1 MQPFDYYRPKTFEEA
16 SELLTQPDRTA
27 LAIAGGTDVIPQTRD
42 RDRVGARDQVGG
54 RNRQLDLVVD
64 IKGLP
69 GMRDLVLRRI
79 VSCCGTGP
87 DECLYVGAAVRMN
100 EIARSS
106 IVQDHWPILAD
117 AAASIGNEQIRN
129 RATIG
134 GNICTASPA
143 ADSAPALYVLDASVL
158 IKGPRGEDRCLP
170 VAQFFT
176 GPKKNALKRGEIVA
190 GLLIPKPPA
199 GARSYHE
206 KLSRRRAGDLSIVS
220 VAALAFRSAECT
232 TWRLALGAVG
242 PTPVRAPAAEAIL
255 ARGYDAEAIDL
266 AAATAFGC
274 CCPIADIRSGLEYRQ
289 AMVVNLT
296 RKAIRAVAAQLPQA

>member
-1 MQPFDYYRPKTFEEA
+1 MQPFDYYRPESFEEA
-16 SELLTQPDRTA
+16 FELLSQPRKTA
-27 LAIAGGTDVIPQTRD
+27 VAIAGGTDVIPQTRD
-42 RDRVGARDQVGG
+42 GIRRP
-54 RNRQLDLVVD
+54 DLVVD

-69 GMRDLVLRRI
+69 GMRDLAMT
-79 VSCCGTGP
+79 SMAPCCGAGP
-87 DECLYVGAAVRMN
+87 DECLYVGAAVRIN

-170 VAQFFT
+170 IAQFFT
-176 GPKKNALKRGEIVA
+176 GPKRNALKHAEIVA
-190 GLLIPKPPA
+190 GLLIPGSPA
-199 GARSYHE
+199 GTLSFHE
-206 KLSRRRAGDLSIVS
+206 KLSRRKAGDLSIVS
-220 VAALAFRSAECT
+220 VAVMAFPSANST

-242 PTPVRAPAAEAIL
+242 PTPVRAPEAEAIL
-255 ARGYDAEAIDL
+255 ARGYDAEAVDL
-266 AAATAFGC
+266 AAASAYGC
-274 CCPIADIRSGLEYRQ
+274 CSPIGDIRSSLDYRQ
-289 AMVVNLT
+289 AMVVNLA
-296 RKAIRAVAAQLPQA
+296 RKAIRAVVAQLPQA